1 MKKTVTAIILLL
13 ILAAV
18 PLSDLYAQ
26 RTKSSGSSG
35 EQRSSEKG
43 LKDNRY
49 FFYFINT
56 SVTNFG
62 TDEEKKIFKEAVQR
76 DFIAQLL
83 YMKFKFHDSFVEI
96 RKSQKLLIDL
106 YRMIII
112 KETAAGR
119 ELLNS
124 FAPETLKKND
134 FTSRSYLKY
143 GYRDQSEAAV
153 FMGMADSYREKLYS
167 MRLYMYVRA
176 IKYAKHG
183 KRYAFLSA
191 IESKRTPVE
200 KKRPLSLKF
209 DELMKNISEISPEK
223 KDQFSLI
230 HLDNYYRS
238 KDPKSLFDRIWE
250 SPDLADIPE
259 YKEYLKME
267 D

>member
-1 MKKTVTAIILLL
+1 MKKFSYIFILFYLFL
-13 ILAAV
+13 I
-18 PLSDLYAQ
+18 PLTDGFAQ

-35 EQRSSEKG
+35 EQRYAEKG

-56 SVTNFG
+56 TVTNFG

-83 YMKFKFHDSFVEI
+83 YMKFRFHDSFTEI
-96 RKSQKLLIDL
+96 KKSQILLIDL
-106 YRMIII
+106 YRKFII
-112 KETAAGR
+112 KETAAGK

-124 FAPETLKKND
+124 FAPETLKTND
-134 FTSRSYLKY
+134 FKSRTYLKF
-143 GYRDQSEAAV
+143 GYRDQTEASI
-153 FMGMADSYREKLYS
+153 FMIMADNFREKLYS

-176 IKYAKHG
+176 IKIAKHG

-191 IESKRTPVE
+191 LESRRTPVE
-200 KKRPLSLKF
+200 KKKNLSLKYE
-209 DELMKNISEISPEK
+209 DLMKNISEISSDK
-223 KDQFSLI
+223 KDFYTLVHQ
-230 HLDNYYRS
+230 DNYY
-238 KDPKSLFDRIWE
+238 KTKEPKSLFDKIWE
-250 SPDLADIPE
+250 SPDLSDIPE

>member
-1 MKKTVTAIILLL
+1 MKKIIYTFIVFFLIAI
-13 ILAAV
+13 
-18 PLSDLYAQ
+18 PLSDAYPQ

-35 EQRSSEKG
+35 EQRSAEKG

-56 SVTNFG
+56 TVTNFG
-62 TDEEKKIFKEAVQR
+62 SEEEKKIFKEAVQR

-83 YMKFKFHDSFVEI
+83 YMKFKFHDSFTEI

-112 KETAAGR
+112 KETAAGK

-124 FAPETLKKND
+124 FAPETLKTND
-134 FTSRSYLKY
+134 FKSRTYLKY
-143 GYRDQSEAAV
+143 GYRDQTESAI
-153 FMGMADSYREKLYS
+153 FMGMADNFRDKLYS
-167 MRLYMYVRA
+167 MRLYMYVRS
-176 IKYAKHG
+176 IKIAKHG

-191 IESKRTPVE
+191 LESRRTPVE
-200 KKRPLSLKF
+200 KKKNLSLKY
-209 DELMKNISEISPEK
+209 DDLMKNISEISPEK
-223 KDQFSLI
+223 KEFYSLV
-230 HLDNYYRS
+230 HLDNYYKS
-238 KDPKSLFDRIWE
+238 KDPKSLFDKIWE